1 MSVMRKSR
9 WHVALP
15 ALCAAAL
22 LAACGTSVDLKRY
35 DPPPILKPEPLP
47 EPSPV
52 KELPQPD
59 DALPRPVEPARTET
73 EVLPPIDPAR
83 PDGHL
88 VTLSADLDA
97 GQAIP
102 PGHSSAWGHIDLL
115 YDSSTHLLRWK
126 AAWSGLS
133 SEITGVRFHGPAGP
147 TETAGAVMIWP
158 GPFGARYEGRATL
171 TSAQAVDLLSGHW
184 YVNVL
189 TRSQPLG
196 EIRGQLGVVQ

>member
-1 MSVMRKSR
+1 MSVMPWGRCRLMLSG
-9 WHVALP
+9 
-15 ALCAAAL
+15 LCVAAL
-22 LAACGTSVDLKRY
+22 LAGCGTSVDLKRY
-35 DPPPILKPEPLP
+35 DPPPILMPEPLP
-47 EPSPV
+47 APTSEESPRPGQAV
-52 KELPQPD
+52 PQ
-59 DALPRPVEPARTET
+59 PVEPARTEA

-97 GQAIP
+97 SQAIP

-115 YDSSTHLLRWK
+115 YDSGTRLLRWK

-133 SEITGVRFHGPAGP
+133 SEITGVRFHGPAEP

-189 TRSQPLG
+189 TRGQPMG